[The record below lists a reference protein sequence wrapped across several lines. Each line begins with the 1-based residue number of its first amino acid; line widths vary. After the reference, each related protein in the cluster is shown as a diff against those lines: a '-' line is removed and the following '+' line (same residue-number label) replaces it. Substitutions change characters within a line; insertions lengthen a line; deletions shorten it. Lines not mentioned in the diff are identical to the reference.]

1 MGRLTD
7 VHTCS
12 MVRLM
17 LVIAHRGYHVD
28 AAENTIEAFQA
39 ALSMGVDG
47 IETDV
52 RLTADDVP
60 ILFHNRVTDDGCEVS
75 SITRTELEDVVGY
88 PIPTLDD
95 LEQLIVESG
104 PRVIWDLEVKQPDA
118 LDTTLSL
125 VNRLRKKARFM
136 ITSFW
141 HPVVLRA
148 AMETD
153 IDFGLLVCHFPLPS
167 LERMRWLGFGPEI
180 RTIVWNFE
188 SIDATLISASARAG
202 VRNFV
207 YGAIT
212 PQDHAK
218 LVSWGADGVI
228 TDHPEYVLS
237 RSC

>member
-1 MGRLTD
+1 
-7 VHTCS
+7 
-12 MVRLM
+12 M
-17 LVIAHRGYHVD
+17 LVISHRGYHVD

-39 ALSMGVDG
+39 ALSIGVDG

-52 RLTADDVP
+52 CLTADGVP
-60 ILFHNRVTDDGCEVS
+60 ILFHNRVSEDGREVS
-75 SITRTELEDVVGY
+75 SISKAALEDAVGY

-104 PRVIWDLEVKQPDA
+104 PRVTWDLEVKQPDA
-118 LDTTLSL
+118 LDATLSL
-125 VNRLRKKARFM
+125 VNRLRDRARFM

-141 HPVVLRA
+141 HPVVFRA
-148 AMETD
+148 AIESD
-153 IDFGLLVCHFPLPS
+153 VDCGLLVCHYPLPS
-167 LERMRWLGFGPEI
+167 PSRARWLGFGPEI
-180 RTIVWNFE
+180 GTIIWNFE
-188 SIDATLISASARAG
+188 RIDATLISDSARAG

-218 LVSWGADGVI
+218 LISWGADGVI

-237 RSC
+237 RSS